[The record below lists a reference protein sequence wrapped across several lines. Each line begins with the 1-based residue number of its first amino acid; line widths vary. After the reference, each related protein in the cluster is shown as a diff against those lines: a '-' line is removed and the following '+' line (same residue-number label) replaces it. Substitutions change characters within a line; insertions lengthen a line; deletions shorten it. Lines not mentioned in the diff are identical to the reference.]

1 METNKNAKK
10 KRVLKA
16 LAIFML
22 IVIAMN
28 FIMAYMV
35 ARHSSVKE
43 LDRLREEVE
52 ALRYELKLAKEEND
66 SLSERITSVEVV
78 SSTNKKMIVGTS
90 DDIKKTWGSVVKP
103 TVPVKTEKKP
113 VPAKKEVKPAVL
125 PAKKEVKAV
134 PVLQDKKDMDIKKYE
149 SEKFNVPSMNKEKS
163 KHIEFAPKGYK
174 DVELDIIRGTL
185 KIPDTPPLALGKKK
199 LVEKKIVDK
208 IDTPDE
214 EEITVVIEDEEEKVA
229 PKPKSN
235 KIAKYDIIIAKAKS
249 YGTNVSYLD
258 YEFLDYVFEE
268 ADKYNVNPYVILGI
282 ISGESNFYAG
292 AKNKKSSATGLAQM
306 VEGTGRYI
314 HTSVLGYKTPYNHE
328 SQKDPRVSI
337 KYMLGYFKYLKK
349 YNSYD
354 SALGEYCGSKSY
366 YSKTYRNKL
375 VNNMVALGLSK
386 AEADAILRGQI
397 V

>member
-10 KRVLKA
+10 ARVLKA
-16 LAIFML
+16 LSIFML
-22 IVIAMN
+22 IIMAMN

-35 ARHSSVKE
+35 ARHSSGKE

-78 SSTNKKMIVGTS
+78 SNTNKKMIVGTS

-103 TVPVKTEKKP
+103 TVPVKTEDKPVPPKKDTKP
-113 VPAKKEVKPAVL
+113 AVVPAKKEVKP
-125 PAKKEVKAV
+125 V

-149 SEKFNVPSMNKEKS
+149 AEKFSVPSNNTKS

-174 DVELDIIRGTL
+174 DVETDIIRGTL
-185 KIPDTPPLALGKKK
+185 KIPDSPPLALGKKK
-199 LVEKKIVDK
+199 LIEKKIVDK
-208 IDTPDE
+208 IDTPKDE
-214 EEITVVIEDEEEKVA
+214 EEEAIVVIEEEETPA
-229 PKPKSN
+229 QKPKSN
-235 KIAKYDIIIAKAKS
+235 KIVKYDIIIAKAKS
-249 YGTNVSYLD
+249 YGTDVSYLD

-282 ISGESNFYAG
+282 ISGESNFYAR

-306 VEGTGRYI
+306 VEGTGKYI
-314 HTSVLGYKTPYNHE
+314 HTTVLGYKTPYNHE

>member
-10 KRVLKA
+10 ARVLKA
-16 LAIFML
+16 LSIFML
-22 IVIAMN
+22 IIMAMN

-35 ARHSSVKE
+35 ARHSSGKE

-78 SSTNKKMIVGTS
+78 SNTNKKMIVGTS

-103 TVPVKTEKKP
+103 TVPVKTEDKPVPPKKDTKP
-113 VPAKKEVKPAVL
+113 AVVPAKKEVKP
-125 PAKKEVKAV
+125 V
-134 PVLQDKKDMDIKKYE
+134 PVLQDKKDIDIKKYE
-149 SEKFNVPSMNKEKS
+149 AEKFSVPSNNNTKS

-174 DVELDIIRGTL
+174 DVETDIIRGTL
-185 KIPDTPPLALGKKK
+185 KIPDSPPLALGKKK
-199 LVEKKIVDK
+199 LIEKKIVDK
-208 IDTPDE
+208 IDTPKE
-214 EEITVVIEDEEEKVA
+214 EEEVAIVVEEEETPA
-229 PKPKSN
+229 QKPKSN
-235 KIAKYDIIIAKAKS
+235 KIVKYDIIIAKAKS
-249 YGTNVSYLD
+249 YGTDVSYLD

-282 ISGESNFYAG
+282 ISGESNFYAR

-306 VEGTGRYI
+306 VEGTGKYI
-314 HTSVLGYKTPYNHE
+314 HTTVLGYKTPYNHE

>member
-10 KRVLKA
+10 ARVLKA
-16 LAIFML
+16 LSIFML
-22 IVIAMN
+22 IIMAMN

-35 ARHSSVKE
+35 ARHSSGKE

-78 SSTNKKMIVGTS
+78 SNTNKKMIVGTS

-103 TVPVKTEKKP
+103 TVPVKTEDKPVPPKKDTKP
-113 VPAKKEVKPAVL
+113 AVVPAKKEVKP
-125 PAKKEVKAV
+125 V
-134 PVLQDKKDMDIKKYE
+134 PVLQDKKDIDIKKYE
-149 SEKFNVPSMNKEKS
+149 AEKFSVPSNNTKS

-174 DVELDIIRGTL
+174 DVETDIIRGTL
-185 KIPDTPPLALGKKK
+185 RIPDSPPLALGKKK
-199 LVEKKIVDK
+199 LIEKKIVDK
-208 IDTPDE
+208 IDTPKE
-214 EEITVVIEDEEEKVA
+214 EEEAIVVIEEEETPA
-229 PKPKSN
+229 QKPKSN
-235 KIAKYDIIIAKAKS
+235 KIVKYDIIIAKAKS
-249 YGTNVSYLD
+249 YGTDVSYLD

-282 ISGESNFYAG
+282 ISGESNFYAR

-306 VEGTGRYI
+306 VEGTGKYI
-314 HTSVLGYKTPYNHE
+314 HTTVLGYKTPYNHE

>member
-10 KRVLKA
+10 ARVLKA
-16 LAIFML
+16 LSIFML
-22 IVIAMN
+22 IIMAMN

-35 ARHSSVKE
+35 ARHSSGKE

-78 SSTNKKMIVGTS
+78 SNTNKKMIVGTS

-103 TVPVKTEKKP
+103 TVPVKTEDKP
-113 VPAKKEVKPAVL
+113 VPPKKDTKPAVVPAKKKEVKP
-125 PAKKEVKAV
+125 V
-134 PVLQDKKDMDIKKYE
+134 PVLQDKKDIDIKKYE
-149 SEKFNVPSMNKEKS
+149 AEKFSVPSNNTKS

-174 DVELDIIRGTL
+174 DVETDIIRGTL
-185 KIPDTPPLALGKKK
+185 KIPDSPPLALGKKK
-199 LVEKKIVDK
+199 LIEKKIVDK
-208 IDTPDE
+208 IDTPKDE
-214 EEITVVIEDEEEKVA
+214 EEAIVVIEEEETPA
-229 PKPKSN
+229 QKPKSN
-235 KIAKYDIIIAKAKS
+235 KIVKYDIIIAKAKS
-249 YGTNVSYLD
+249 YGTDVSYLD

-282 ISGESNFYAG
+282 ISGESNFYAR

-306 VEGTGRYI
+306 VEGTGKYI
-314 HTSVLGYKTPYNHE
+314 HTTVLGYKTPYNHE

>member
-10 KRVLKA
+10 ARVLKA
-16 LAIFML
+16 LSIFML
-22 IVIAMN
+22 IIMAMN

-35 ARHSSVKE
+35 ARHSSGKE

-78 SSTNKKMIVGTS
+78 SNTNKKMIVGTS

-103 TVPVKTEKKP
+103 TVPVKTEDKPVPPKKDTKP
-113 VPAKKEVKPAVL
+113 AVVPAKKEVKP
-125 PAKKEVKAV
+125 V
-134 PVLQDKKDMDIKKYE
+134 PVLQDKKDIDIKKYE
-149 SEKFNVPSMNKEKS
+149 AEKFSVPSNNTKS

-174 DVELDIIRGTL
+174 DVETDIIRGTL
-185 KIPDTPPLALGKKK
+185 KIPDSPPLALGKKK
-199 LVEKKIVDK
+199 LIEKKIVDK
-208 IDTPDE
+208 IDTPKE
-214 EEITVVIEDEEEKVA
+214 EEEAIVVIEEETPA
-229 PKPKSN
+229 QKPKSN
-235 KIAKYDIIIAKAKS
+235 KIVKYDIIIAKAKS
-249 YGTNVSYLD
+249 YGTDVSYLD

-282 ISGESNFYAG
+282 ISGESNFYAR

-314 HTSVLGYKTPYNHE
+314 HTTVLGYKTPYNHE

>member
-10 KRVLKA
+10 ARVLKA
-16 LAIFML
+16 LSIFML
-22 IVIAMN
+22 IIMAMN

-35 ARHSSVKE
+35 ARHSSGKE

-78 SSTNKKMIVGTS
+78 SNTNKKMIVGTS

-103 TVPVKTEKKP
+103 TVPVKTEDKPVPPKKDTKP
-113 VPAKKEVKPAVL
+113 AVVPAKKEVKP
-125 PAKKEVKAV
+125 V
-134 PVLQDKKDMDIKKYE
+134 PVLQDKKDIDIKKYE
-149 SEKFNVPSMNKEKS
+149 AEKFSVPSNTKS
-163 KHIEFAPKGYK
+163 KHIEFAPKVYK
-174 DVELDIIRGTL
+174 DVETDIIRGTL
-185 KIPDTPPLALGKKK
+185 KIPDSPPLALGKKK
-199 LVEKKIVDK
+199 LIEKKIVDK
-208 IDTPDE
+208 IDTPKE
-214 EEITVVIEDEEEKVA
+214 EEEVAIVIEEEETPA
-229 PKPKSN
+229 QKPKSN
-235 KIAKYDIIIAKAKS
+235 KIVKYDIIIAKAKS
-249 YGTNVSYLD
+249 YGTDVSYLD

-282 ISGESNFYAG
+282 ISGESNFYAR

>member
-10 KRVLKA
+10 ARVLKA
-16 LAIFML
+16 LSIFML
-22 IVIAMN
+22 IIMAMN

-35 ARHSSVKE
+35 ARHSSGKE

-78 SSTNKKMIVGTS
+78 SNTNKKMIVGTS

-103 TVPVKTEKKP
+103 TVPVKTEDKPVPPKKDTKP
-113 VPAKKEVKPAVL
+113 AVVPAKKEVKP
-125 PAKKEVKAV
+125 V
-134 PVLQDKKDMDIKKYE
+134 PVLQDKKDIDIKKYE
-149 SEKFNVPSMNKEKS
+149 AEKFSVPSNNTKS

-174 DVELDIIRGTL
+174 DVETDIIRGTL
-185 KIPDTPPLALGKKK
+185 KIPDSPPLALGKKK
-199 LVEKKIVDK
+199 LIEKKIVDK
-208 IDTPDE
+208 IDTPKEDE
-214 EEITVVIEDEEEKVA
+214 EAVVVIEEEETPA
-229 PKPKSN
+229 QKPKSN
-235 KIAKYDIIIAKAKS
+235 KIVKYDIIIAKAKS
-249 YGTNVSYLD
+249 YGTDVSYLD

-282 ISGESNFYAG
+282 ISGESNFYAR

-306 VEGTGRYI
+306 VEGTGKYI
-314 HTSVLGYKTPYNHE
+314 HTTVLGYKTPYNHE

>member
-10 KRVLKA
+10 ARVLKA
-16 LAIFML
+16 LSIFML
-22 IVIAMN
+22 IIMAMN

-35 ARHSSVKE
+35 ARHSSGKE

-78 SSTNKKMIVGTS
+78 SNTNKKMIVGTS

-103 TVPVKTEKKP
+103 TVPVKTEDKPVPPKKDTKP
-113 VPAKKEVKPAVL
+113 AVVPAKKEVKP
-125 PAKKEVKAV
+125 V
-134 PVLQDKKDMDIKKYE
+134 PVLQDKKDIDIKKYE
-149 SEKFNVPSMNKEKS
+149 AEKFSVPSNTKS

-174 DVELDIIRGTL
+174 DVETDIIRGTL
-185 KIPDTPPLALGKKK
+185 KIPDSPPLALGKKK
-199 LVEKKIVDK
+199 LIEKKIVDK
-208 IDTPDE
+208 IDTPR
-214 EEITVVIEDEEEKVA
+214 EDEEVA
-229 PKPKSN
+229 IVIEEEETPAQKPKSN
-235 KIAKYDIIIAKAKS
+235 KIVKYDIIIAKAKS
-249 YGTNVSYLD
+249 YGTDVSYLD

-282 ISGESNFYAG
+282 ISGESNFYAR

-306 VEGTGRYI
+306 VEGTGKYI
-314 HTSVLGYKTPYNHE
+314 HTTVLGYKTPYNHE

>member
-10 KRVLKA
+10 ARVLKA
-16 LAIFML
+16 LSIFML
-22 IVIAMN
+22 IIMAMN

-35 ARHSSVKE
+35 ARHSSGKE

-78 SSTNKKMIVGTS
+78 SNTNKKMIVGTS

-103 TVPVKTEKKP
+103 TVPVKTEDKPVPPKKDTKP
-113 VPAKKEVKPAVL
+113 AVVPAKKEVKP
-125 PAKKEVKAV
+125 V
-134 PVLQDKKDMDIKKYE
+134 PVLQDKKDIDIKKYE
-149 SEKFNVPSMNKEKS
+149 AEKFSVPSNNTKS

-174 DVELDIIRGTL
+174 DVETDIIRGTL
-185 KIPDTPPLALGKKK
+185 KIPDSPPLALGKKK
-199 LVEKKIVDK
+199 LIEKKIVDK
-208 IDTPDE
+208 IDTPKDE
-214 EEITVVIEDEEEKVA
+214 EEAIVVIEEEETPA
-229 PKPKSN
+229 QKPKSN
-235 KIAKYDIIIAKAKS
+235 KIVKYDIIIAKAKS
-249 YGTNVSYLD
+249 YGTDVSYLD

-282 ISGESNFYAG
+282 ISGESNFYAR

-306 VEGTGRYI
+306 VEGTGKYI
-314 HTSVLGYKTPYNHE
+314 HTTVLGYKTPYNHE

-349 YNSYD
+349 HNSYD

>member
-10 KRVLKA
+10 ARVLKA
-16 LAIFML
+16 LSIFML
-22 IVIAMN
+22 IIMAMN

-35 ARHSSVKE
+35 ARHSSGKE

-78 SSTNKKMIVGTS
+78 SNTNKKMIVGTS

-103 TVPVKTEKKP
+103 TVPVKTEDKPVPPKKDTKP
-113 VPAKKEVKPAVL
+113 AVVPAKKEVKP
-125 PAKKEVKAV
+125 V
-134 PVLQDKKDMDIKKYE
+134 PVLQDKKDIDIKKYE
-149 SEKFNVPSMNKEKS
+149 AEKFSVPSNNTKS

-174 DVELDIIRGTL
+174 DVETDIIRGTL
-185 KIPDTPPLALGKKK
+185 KIPDSPPLALGKKK
-199 LVEKKIVDK
+199 LIEKKIVDK
-208 IDTPDE
+208 IDTPKE
-214 EEITVVIEDEEEKVA
+214 EEEVAIVIEEEETPA
-229 PKPKSN
+229 QKPKSN
-235 KIAKYDIIIAKAKS
+235 KIVKYDIIIAKAKS
-249 YGTNVSYLD
+249 YGTDVSYLD

-282 ISGESNFYAG
+282 ISGESNFYAR

-328 SQKDPRVSI
+328 SQKDPKVSI

>member
-10 KRVLKA
+10 ARVLKA
-16 LAIFML
+16 LSIFML
-22 IVIAMN
+22 IIMAMN

-35 ARHSSVKE
+35 ARHSSGKE

-52 ALRYELKLAKEEND
+52 ALRYELKLAKEENN

-78 SSTNKKMIVGTS
+78 SNTNKKMIVGTS

-103 TVPVKTEKKP
+103 TVPVKTEDKPVPPKKDTKP
-113 VPAKKEVKPAVL
+113 AVVPAKKEVKP
-125 PAKKEVKAV
+125 V
-134 PVLQDKKDMDIKKYE
+134 PVLQDKKDIDIKKYE
-149 SEKFNVPSMNKEKS
+149 AEKFSVPSNNTKS

-174 DVELDIIRGTL
+174 DVETDIIRGTL
-185 KIPDTPPLALGKKK
+185 KIPDSPPLALGKKK
-199 LVEKKIVDK
+199 LIEKKIVDK
-208 IDTPDE
+208 IDTPKDE
-214 EEITVVIEDEEEKVA
+214 EEAIVVIEEEETPA
-229 PKPKSN
+229 QKPKSN
-235 KIAKYDIIIAKAKS
+235 KIVKYDIIIAKAKS
-249 YGTNVSYLD
+249 YGTDVSYLD

-282 ISGESNFYAG
+282 ISGESNFYAR

-306 VEGTGRYI
+306 VEGTGKYI
-314 HTSVLGYKTPYNHE
+314 HTTVLGYKTPYNHE

>member
-10 KRVLKA
+10 ARVLKA
-16 LAIFML
+16 LSIFML
-22 IVIAMN
+22 IIMAMN

-35 ARHSSVKE
+35 ARHSSGKE

-78 SSTNKKMIVGTS
+78 SNTNKKMIVGTS

-103 TVPVKTEKKP
+103 TVPVKTEDKPVPPKKDTKP
-113 VPAKKEVKPAVL
+113 AVVPAKKEVKP
-125 PAKKEVKAV
+125 V
-134 PVLQDKKDMDIKKYE
+134 PVLQDKKDIDIKKYE
-149 SEKFNVPSMNKEKS
+149 AEKFSVPSNNTKS

-174 DVELDIIRGTL
+174 DVETDIIRGTL
-185 KIPDTPPLALGKKK
+185 KIPDSPPLALGKKK
-199 LVEKKIVDK
+199 LIEKKIVDK
-208 IDTPDE
+208 IDTPKE
-214 EEITVVIEDEEEKVA
+214 EEDVAIVIEEEETPAQK
-229 PKPKSN
+229 PKPN
-235 KIAKYDIIIAKAKS
+235 KIVKYDIIIAKAKS
-249 YGTNVSYLD
+249 YGTDVSYLD

-282 ISGESNFYAG
+282 ISGESNFYAR

-306 VEGTGRYI
+306 VEGTGKYI
-314 HTSVLGYKTPYNHE
+314 HTTVLGYKTPYNHE

>member
-10 KRVLKA
+10 ARVLKA
-16 LAIFML
+16 LSIFML
-22 IVIAMN
+22 IIMAMN

-35 ARHSSVKE
+35 ARHSSGKE

-78 SSTNKKMIVGTS
+78 SNTNKKMIVGTS

-103 TVPVKTEKKP
+103 TVPVKTEDKPVPPKKDTKP
-113 VPAKKEVKPAVL
+113 AVVPAKKEVKP
-125 PAKKEVKAV
+125 V
-134 PVLQDKKDMDIKKYE
+134 PVLQDKKDIDIKKYE
-149 SEKFNVPSMNKEKS
+149 AEKFSVPSGNTKS

-174 DVELDIIRGTL
+174 DVETDIIRGTL
-185 KIPDTPPLALGKKK
+185 KIPDSPPLALGKKK
-199 LVEKKIVDK
+199 LIEKKIVDK
-208 IDTPDE
+208 IDTPKDE
-214 EEITVVIEDEEEKVA
+214 EEAIVVIEEEETPA
-229 PKPKSN
+229 QKPKSN
-235 KIAKYDIIIAKAKS
+235 KIVKYDIIIAKAKS
-249 YGTNVSYLD
+249 YGTDVSYLD

-282 ISGESNFYAG
+282 ISGESNFYAR

-306 VEGTGRYI
+306 VEGTGKYI
-314 HTSVLGYKTPYNHE
+314 HTTVLGYKTPYNHE

>member
-10 KRVLKA
+10 ARVLKA
-16 LAIFML
+16 LSIFML
-22 IVIAMN
+22 IIMAMN

-35 ARHSSVKE
+35 ARHSSGKE

-78 SSTNKKMIVGTS
+78 SNTNKKMIVGTS

-103 TVPVKTEKKP
+103 TVPVKTEDKPVPPKKDTKP
-113 VPAKKEVKPAVL
+113 AVVPAKKEVKP
-125 PAKKEVKAV
+125 V
-134 PVLQDKKDMDIKKYE
+134 PVLQDKKDIDIKKYE
-149 SEKFNVPSMNKEKS
+149 AEKFSVPSGNTKS

-174 DVELDIIRGTL
+174 DVETDIIRGTL
-185 KIPDTPPLALGKKK
+185 KIPDSPPLALGKKK
-199 LVEKKIVDK
+199 LIEKKIVDK
-208 IDTPDE
+208 IDTPKDE
-214 EEITVVIEDEEEKVA
+214 EEEAIVVIEEEETPVQ
-229 PKPKSN
+229 KPKSN
-235 KIAKYDIIIAKAKS
+235 KIVKYDIIIAKAKS
-249 YGTNVSYLD
+249 YGTDVSYLD

-282 ISGESNFYAG
+282 ISGESNFYAR

-306 VEGTGRYI
+306 VEGTGKYI
-314 HTSVLGYKTPYNHE
+314 HTTVLGYKTPYNHE

>member
-10 KRVLKA
+10 ARVLKA
-16 LAIFML
+16 LSIFML
-22 IVIAMN
+22 IIMAMN

-35 ARHSSVKE
+35 ARHSSGKE

-78 SSTNKKMIVGTS
+78 SNTNKKMIVGTS

-103 TVPVKTEKKP
+103 TVPVKTEDKPVPPKKDTKP
-113 VPAKKEVKPAVL
+113 AVVPAKKEVKP
-125 PAKKEVKAV
+125 V
-134 PVLQDKKDMDIKKYE
+134 PVLQDKKDIDIKKYE
-149 SEKFNVPSMNKEKS
+149 AEKFSVPSNTKS

-174 DVELDIIRGTL
+174 DVETDIIRGTL
-185 KIPDTPPLALGKKK
+185 KIPDSPPLALGKKK
-199 LVEKKIVDK
+199 LIEKKIVDK
-208 IDTPDE
+208 IDTPKDE
-214 EEITVVIEDEEEKVA
+214 EEAIVVIEEEETPA
-229 PKPKSN
+229 QKPKLN
-235 KIAKYDIIIAKAKS
+235 KIVKYDIIIAKAKS
-249 YGTNVSYLD
+249 YGTDVSYLD

-282 ISGESNFYAG
+282 ISGESNFYAR

-306 VEGTGRYI
+306 VEGTGKYI
-314 HTSVLGYKTPYNHE
+314 HTTVLGYKTPYNHE

>member
-10 KRVLKA
+10 ARVLKA
-16 LAIFML
+16 LSIFML
-22 IVIAMN
+22 IIMAMN

-35 ARHSSVKE
+35 ARHSSGKE

-78 SSTNKKMIVGTS
+78 SNTNKKMIVGTS

-103 TVPVKTEKKP
+103 TVPVKTEDKPAPPKKDAKP
-113 VPAKKEVKPAVL
+113 AVVPAKKEVKP
-125 PAKKEVKAV
+125 V
-134 PVLQDKKDMDIKKYE
+134 PVLQDKKDIDIKKYE
-149 SEKFNVPSMNKEKS
+149 AEKFSVPSNNTKS

-174 DVELDIIRGTL
+174 DVETDIIRGTL
-185 KIPDTPPLALGKKK
+185 KIPDSPPLALGKKK
-199 LVEKKIVDK
+199 LIEKKIVDK
-208 IDTPDE
+208 IDTPKEEEDVAIVIEE
-214 EEITVVIEDEEEKVA
+214 EEIPA
-229 PKPKSN
+229 QKPKSN
-235 KIAKYDIIIAKAKS
+235 KIVKYDIIIAKAKS
-249 YGTNVSYLD
+249 YGTDVSYLD

-282 ISGESNFYAG
+282 ISGESNFYAR

>member
-10 KRVLKA
+10 ARVLKA
-16 LAIFML
+16 LSIFML
-22 IVIAMN
+22 IIMAMN

-35 ARHSSVKE
+35 ARHSSGKE

-78 SSTNKKMIVGTS
+78 SNTNKKMIVGTS

-103 TVPVKTEKKP
+103 TVPVKTEDKPVPPKKDTKP
-113 VPAKKEVKPAVL
+113 AVVPAKKEVKP
-125 PAKKEVKAV
+125 V
-134 PVLQDKKDMDIKKYE
+134 PVLQDKKDIDIKKYE
-149 SEKFNVPSMNKEKS
+149 AEKFSVPSNNTKS

-174 DVELDIIRGTL
+174 DVETDIIRGTL
-185 KIPDTPPLALGKKK
+185 KIPDSPPLALGKKK
-199 LVEKKIVDK
+199 LIEKKIVDK
-208 IDTPDE
+208 IDTPKE
-214 EEITVVIEDEEEKVA
+214 EEDVAIVIEEEETPVQ
-229 PKPKSN
+229 KPKSN
-235 KIAKYDIIIAKAKS
+235 KIVKYDIIIAKAKS
-249 YGTNVSYLD
+249 YGTDVSYLD

-282 ISGESNFYAG
+282 ISGESNFYAR

-314 HTSVLGYKTPYNHE
+314 HTSILGYKTPYNHE

>member
-10 KRVLKA
+10 ARVLKA
-16 LAIFML
+16 LSIFML
-22 IVIAMN
+22 IIMAMN

-35 ARHSSVKE
+35 ARHSSGKE

-78 SSTNKKMIVGTS
+78 SNTNKKMIVGTS

-103 TVPVKTEKKP
+103 TVPVKTEDKPVPPKKDTKP
-113 VPAKKEVKPAVL
+113 AVVPAKKEVKP
-125 PAKKEVKAV
+125 V
-134 PVLQDKKDMDIKKYE
+134 PVLQDKKDIDIKKYE
-149 SEKFNVPSMNKEKS
+149 AEKFSVPSNNTKS

-174 DVELDIIRGTL
+174 DVETDIIRGTL
-185 KIPDTPPLALGKKK
+185 KIPDSPPLALGKKK
-199 LVEKKIVDK
+199 LIEKKIVDK
-208 IDTPDE
+208 IDTPKEDEEAIVVIDE
-214 EEITVVIEDEEEKVA
+214 EETPA
-229 PKPKSN
+229 QKPKSN
-235 KIAKYDIIIAKAKS
+235 KIVKYDIIIAKAKS
-249 YGTNVSYLD
+249 YGTDVSYLD

-282 ISGESNFYAG
+282 ISGESNFYAR

-306 VEGTGRYI
+306 VEGTGKYI
-314 HTSVLGYKTPYNHE
+314 HTTVLGYKTPYNHE

>member
-10 KRVLKA
+10 ARVLKA
-16 LAIFML
+16 LSIFML
-22 IVIAMN
+22 IIMAMN

-35 ARHSSVKE
+35 ARHSSGKE

-78 SSTNKKMIVGTS
+78 SNTNKKMIVRTS

-103 TVPVKTEKKP
+103 TVPVKTEDKPVPPKKDTKP
-113 VPAKKEVKPAVL
+113 AVVPAKKEVKP
-125 PAKKEVKAV
+125 V
-134 PVLQDKKDMDIKKYE
+134 PVLQDKKDIDIKKYE
-149 SEKFNVPSMNKEKS
+149 AEKFSVPSNNTKS

-174 DVELDIIRGTL
+174 DVETDIIRGTL
-185 KIPDTPPLALGKKK
+185 KIPDSPPLALGKKK
-199 LVEKKIVDK
+199 LIEKKIVDK
-208 IDTPDE
+208 IDTPKE
-214 EEITVVIEDEEEKVA
+214 EEEVAIVIEEEETPA
-229 PKPKSN
+229 QKPKSN
-235 KIAKYDIIIAKAKS
+235 KIVKYDIIIAKAKS
-249 YGTNVSYLD
+249 YGTDVSYLD

-282 ISGESNFYAG
+282 ISGESNFYAR

-306 VEGTGRYI
+306 VEGTGKYI
-314 HTSVLGYKTPYNHE
+314 HTTVLGYKTPYNHE

-375 VNNMVALGLSK
+375 VNNMVSLGLSK

>member
-10 KRVLKA
+10 ARVLKA
-16 LAIFML
+16 LSIFML
-22 IVIAMN
+22 IIMAMN

-35 ARHSSVKE
+35 ARHSSGKE

-78 SSTNKKMIVGTS
+78 SNTNKKMIVGTS

-103 TVPVKTEKKP
+103 TVPCKTEDKPVPPKKDTKP
-113 VPAKKEVKPAVL
+113 AVVPAKKEVKP
-125 PAKKEVKAV
+125 V
-134 PVLQDKKDMDIKKYE
+134 PVLQDKKDIDIKKYE
-149 SEKFNVPSMNKEKS
+149 AEKFSVPSNNTKS

-174 DVELDIIRGTL
+174 DVETDIIRGTL
-185 KIPDTPPLALGKKK
+185 KIPDSPPLALGKKK
-199 LVEKKIVDK
+199 LIEKKIVDK
-208 IDTPDE
+208 IDTPKDE
-214 EEITVVIEDEEEKVA
+214 EEAIVVIEEEETPA
-229 PKPKSN
+229 QKPKSN
-235 KIAKYDIIIAKAKS
+235 KIVKYDIIIAKAKS
-249 YGTNVSYLD
+249 YGTDVSYLD

-282 ISGESNFYAG
+282 ISGESNFYAR

-306 VEGTGRYI
+306 VEGTGKYI
-314 HTSVLGYKTPYNHE
+314 HTTVLGYKTPYNHE

>member
-10 KRVLKA
+10 ARVLKA
-16 LAIFML
+16 LSIFML
-22 IVIAMN
+22 IIMAMN

-35 ARHSSVKE
+35 ARHSSGKE

-78 SSTNKKMIVGTS
+78 SNTNKKMIVGTS

-103 TVPVKTEKKP
+103 TVPVKTEDKPVPPKKDTKP
-113 VPAKKEVKPAVL
+113 AVVPAKKEVKP
-125 PAKKEVKAV
+125 V
-134 PVLQDKKDMDIKKYE
+134 PVLQDKKDIDIKKYE
-149 SEKFNVPSMNKEKS
+149 AEKFSVPSNNTKS

-174 DVELDIIRGTL
+174 DVETDIIRGTL
-185 KIPDTPPLALGKKK
+185 KIPDSPPLALGKKK
-199 LVEKKIVDK
+199 LIEKKIVDK
-208 IDTPDE
+208 IDTPKDE
-214 EEITVVIEDEEEKVA
+214 EETIVVIEEEETPA
-229 PKPKSN
+229 QKPKSN
-235 KIAKYDIIIAKAKS
+235 KIVKYDIIIAKAKS
-249 YGTNVSYLD
+249 YGTDVSYLD

-282 ISGESNFYAG
+282 ISGESNFYAR

-306 VEGTGRYI
+306 VEGTGKYI
-314 HTSVLGYKTPYNHE
+314 HTTVLGYKTPYNHE

>member
-10 KRVLKA
+10 ARVLKA
-16 LAIFML
+16 LSIFML
-22 IVIAMN
+22 IIMAMN

-35 ARHSSVKE
+35 ARHSSGKE

-78 SSTNKKMIVGTS
+78 SNTNKKMIVGTS

-103 TVPVKTEKKP
+103 TVPVKTEDKPVPPKKDTKP
-113 VPAKKEVKPAVL
+113 AVVPAKKEVKP
-125 PAKKEVKAV
+125 V
-134 PVLQDKKDMDIKKYE
+134 PVLQDKKDIDIKKYE
-149 SEKFNVPSMNKEKS
+149 AEKFSVPSNNTKS

-174 DVELDIIRGTL
+174 DVETDIIRGTL
-185 KIPDTPPLALGKKK
+185 KIPDSPPLALGKKK
-199 LVEKKIVDK
+199 LIEKKIVDK
-208 IDTPDE
+208 IDTPKE
-214 EEITVVIEDEEEKVA
+214 EEEVAIVIEEETPA
-229 PKPKSN
+229 QKPKSN
-235 KIAKYDIIIAKAKS
+235 KIVKYDIIIAKAKS
-249 YGTNVSYLD
+249 YGTDVSYLD

-282 ISGESNFYAG
+282 ISGESNFYAR

-306 VEGTGRYI
+306 VEGTGKYI
-314 HTSVLGYKTPYNHE
+314 HTTVLGYKTPYNHE

>member
-10 KRVLKA
+10 ARVLKA
-16 LAIFML
+16 LSIFML
-22 IVIAMN
+22 IIMAMN

-35 ARHSSVKE
+35 ARHSSGKE

-78 SSTNKKMIVGTS
+78 SNTNKKMIVGTS

-103 TVPVKTEKKP
+103 TVPVKTEDKPVPPKKDTKP
-113 VPAKKEVKPAVL
+113 AVVPAKKAVKP
-125 PAKKEVKAV
+125 V
-134 PVLQDKKDMDIKKYE
+134 PVLQDKKDIDIKKYE
-149 SEKFNVPSMNKEKS
+149 ADKFSVPSGNTKS

-174 DVELDIIRGTL
+174 DVETDIIRGTL
-185 KIPDTPPLALGKKK
+185 KIPDSPPLALGKKK
-199 LVEKKIVDK
+199 LIEKKIVDK
-208 IDTPDE
+208 IDTPKE
-214 EEITVVIEDEEEKVA
+214 EEEVAIVVEEEETPA
-229 PKPKSN
+229 QKPKSN
-235 KIAKYDIIIAKAKS
+235 KIVKYDIIIAKAKS
-249 YGTNVSYLD
+249 YGTDVSYLD

-282 ISGESNFYAG
+282 ISGESNFYAR

-306 VEGTGRYI
+306 VEGTGKYI
-314 HTSVLGYKTPYNHE
+314 HTTVLGYKTPYNHE

>member
-10 KRVLKA
+10 ARVLKA
-16 LAIFML
+16 LSIFML
-22 IVIAMN
+22 IIMAMN

-35 ARHSSVKE
+35 ARHSSGKE

-78 SSTNKKMIVGTS
+78 SNTNKKMIVGTS

-103 TVPVKTEKKP
+103 TVPVKTEDKPVPPKKDTKP
-113 VPAKKEVKPAVL
+113 AVVPAKKEVKP
-125 PAKKEVKAV
+125 V
-134 PVLQDKKDMDIKKYE
+134 PVLQDKKDIDIKKYE
-149 SEKFNVPSMNKEKS
+149 AEKFSVPSNNTKS

-174 DVELDIIRGTL
+174 DVETDIIRGTL
-185 KIPDTPPLALGKKK
+185 KIPDSPPLALGKKK
-199 LVEKKIVDK
+199 LIEKKIVDK
-208 IDTPDE
+208 IDTPKDE
-214 EEITVVIEDEEEKVA
+214 EEAIVVIEEEETSA
-229 PKPKSN
+229 TKPKSD
-235 KIAKYDIIIAKAKS
+235 KIVKYDIIIAKAKS
-249 YGTNVSYLD
+249 YGTDVSYLD

-282 ISGESNFYAG
+282 ISGESNFYAR

-306 VEGTGRYI
+306 VEGTGKYI
-314 HTSVLGYKTPYNHE
+314 HTTVLGYKTPYNHE

>member
-10 KRVLKA
+10 ARVLKA
-16 LAIFML
+16 LSIFML
-22 IVIAMN
+22 IIMAMN

-35 ARHSSVKE
+35 ARHSSGKE

-78 SSTNKKMIVGTS
+78 SNTNKKMIVGTS

-103 TVPVKTEKKP
+103 TVPVKTEDKPVPPKKDTKP
-113 VPAKKEVKPAVL
+113 AVVPAKKEVKP
-125 PAKKEVKAV
+125 V
-134 PVLQDKKDMDIKKYE
+134 PVLQDKKDIDIKKYE
-149 SEKFNVPSMNKEKS
+149 AEKFSVPSNNTKS

-174 DVELDIIRGTL
+174 DVETDIIRGTL
-185 KIPDTPPLALGKKK
+185 KIPDSPPLALGKKK
-199 LVEKKIVDK
+199 LIEKKIVDK
-208 IDTPDE
+208 IDIPK
-214 EEITVVIEDEEEKVA
+214 EDEEVA
-229 PKPKSN
+229 IVIEEEETPAQKPKSN
-235 KIAKYDIIIAKAKS
+235 KIVKYDIIIAKAKS
-249 YGTNVSYLD
+249 YGTDVSYLD

-282 ISGESNFYAG
+282 ISGESNFYAR

-306 VEGTGRYI
+306 VEGTGKYI
-314 HTSVLGYKTPYNHE
+314 HTTVLGYKTPYNHE

>member
-10 KRVLKA
+10 ARVLKA
-16 LAIFML
+16 LSIFML
-22 IVIAMN
+22 IIMAMN

-35 ARHSSVKE
+35 ARHSSGKE

-78 SSTNKKMIVGTS
+78 SNTNKKMIVGTS

-103 TVPVKTEKKP
+103 TVPVKTEDKPVPPKKDTKP
-113 VPAKKEVKPAVL
+113 AVVPAKKEVKP
-125 PAKKEVKAV
+125 V
-134 PVLQDKKDMDIKKYE
+134 PVLQDKKDIDIKKYE
-149 SEKFNVPSMNKEKS
+149 AEKFSVPSNNTKS

-174 DVELDIIRGTL
+174 DVETDIIRGTL
-185 KIPDTPPLALGKKK
+185 KIPDSPPLALGKKK
-199 LVEKKIVDK
+199 LIEKKIVDK
-208 IDTPDE
+208 IDTPKE
-214 EEITVVIEDEEEKVA
+214 EEEAIVVIEEEETPA
-229 PKPKSN
+229 QKPKSN
-235 KIAKYDIIIAKAKS
+235 KIVKYDIIIAKAKS
-249 YGTNVSYLD
+249 YGNDVSYLD

-282 ISGESNFYAG
+282 ISGESNFYAR

-306 VEGTGRYI
+306 VEGTGKYI
-314 HTSVLGYKTPYNHE
+314 HTTVLGYKTPYNHE

>member
-10 KRVLKA
+10 ARVLKA
-16 LAIFML
+16 LSIFML
-22 IVIAMN
+22 IIMAMN

-35 ARHSSVKE
+35 ARHSSGKE

-78 SSTNKKMIVGTS
+78 SNTNKKMIVGTS

-103 TVPVKTEKKP
+103 TLPVKTEDKPVPPKKDTKP
-113 VPAKKEVKPAVL
+113 AVVPAKKEVKP
-125 PAKKEVKAV
+125 V
-134 PVLQDKKDMDIKKYE
+134 PVLQDKKDIDIKKYE
-149 SEKFNVPSMNKEKS
+149 AEKFSVPSNNTKS

-174 DVELDIIRGTL
+174 DVETDIIRGTL
-185 KIPDTPPLALGKKK
+185 KIPDSPPLALGKKK
-199 LVEKKIVDK
+199 LIEKKIVDK
-208 IDTPDE
+208 IDTPKE
-214 EEITVVIEDEEEKVA
+214 EEEAVVVIEEEETPA
-229 PKPKSN
+229 QKPKSN
-235 KIAKYDIIIAKAKS
+235 KIVKYDIIIAKAKS
-249 YGTNVSYLD
+249 YGTDVSYLD

-282 ISGESNFYAG
+282 ISGESNFYAR

-306 VEGTGRYI
+306 VEGTGKYI
-314 HTSVLGYKTPYNHE
+314 HTTVLGYKTPYNHE

>member
-10 KRVLKA
+10 ARVLKA
-16 LAIFML
+16 LSIFML
-22 IVIAMN
+22 IIMAMN

-35 ARHSSVKE
+35 ARHSSGKE

-78 SSTNKKMIVGTS
+78 SNTNKKMIVGTS

-103 TVPVKTEKKP
+103 TVPVKTEDKPVPPKKDTKP
-113 VPAKKEVKPAVL
+113 AVVPAKKEVKP
-125 PAKKEVKAV
+125 V
-134 PVLQDKKDMDIKKYE
+134 PVLQDKKDIDIKKYE
-149 SEKFNVPSMNKEKS
+149 AEKFRVPSNNTKS

-174 DVELDIIRGTL
+174 DVETDIIRGTL
-185 KIPDTPPLALGKKK
+185 KIPDSPPLALGKKK
-199 LVEKKIVDK
+199 LIEKKIVDK
-208 IDTPDE
+208 IDTPKDE
-214 EEITVVIEDEEEKVA
+214 EEAIVVIEEEETPA
-229 PKPKSN
+229 QKPKSN
-235 KIAKYDIIIAKAKS
+235 KIVKYDIIIAKAKS
-249 YGTNVSYLD
+249 YGTDVSYLD

-282 ISGESNFYAG
+282 ISGESNFYAR

-306 VEGTGRYI
+306 VEGTGKYI
-314 HTSVLGYKTPYNHE
+314 HTTVLGYKTPYNHE

>member
-10 KRVLKA
+10 ARVLKA
-16 LAIFML
+16 LSIFML
-22 IVIAMN
+22 IIMAMN

-35 ARHSSVKE
+35 ARHSSGKE

-78 SSTNKKMIVGTS
+78 SNTNKKMIVGTG

-103 TVPVKTEKKP
+103 TVPVKTEDKPVPPKKDTKP
-113 VPAKKEVKPAVL
+113 AVVPAKKEVKP
-125 PAKKEVKAV
+125 V
-134 PVLQDKKDMDIKKYE
+134 PVLQDKKDIDIKKYE
-149 SEKFNVPSMNKEKS
+149 AEKFSVPSNNTKS

-174 DVELDIIRGTL
+174 DVETDIIRGTL
-185 KIPDTPPLALGKKK
+185 KIPDSPPLALGKKK
-199 LVEKKIVDK
+199 LIEKKIVDK
-208 IDTPDE
+208 IDTPK
-214 EEITVVIEDEEEKVA
+214 EDEEVA
-229 PKPKSN
+229 IVIEEEETPAQKPKSN
-235 KIAKYDIIIAKAKS
+235 KIVKYDIIIAKAKS
-249 YGTNVSYLD
+249 YGTDVSYLD

-282 ISGESNFYAG
+282 ISGESNFYAR

-306 VEGTGRYI
+306 VEGTGKYI
-314 HTSVLGYKTPYNHE
+314 HTTVLGYKTPYNHE

-366 YSKTYRNKL
+366 YSKTYRTKL

>member
-10 KRVLKA
+10 ARVLKA
-16 LAIFML
+16 LSIFML
-22 IVIAMN
+22 IIMAMN

-35 ARHSSVKE
+35 ARHSSGKE

-78 SSTNKKMIVGTS
+78 SNTNKKMIVGTS
-90 DDIKKTWGSVVKP
+90 DDIKKSWGSVVKP
-103 TVPVKTEKKP
+103 TVPVKTEDKPVPPKKDTKP
-113 VPAKKEVKPAVL
+113 AVVPAKKEVKP
-125 PAKKEVKAV
+125 V
-134 PVLQDKKDMDIKKYE
+134 PVLQDKKDIDIKKYE
-149 SEKFNVPSMNKEKS
+149 AEKFSVPSNNTKS

-174 DVELDIIRGTL
+174 DVETDIIRGTL
-185 KIPDTPPLALGKKK
+185 KIPDSPPLALGKKK
-199 LVEKKIVDK
+199 LIEKKIVDK
-208 IDTPDE
+208 IDTPKE
-214 EEITVVIEDEEEKVA
+214 EEDVAIVIEEEETPA
-229 PKPKSN
+229 QKPKSN
-235 KIAKYDIIIAKAKS
+235 KIVKYDIIIAKAKS
-249 YGTNVSYLD
+249 YGTDVSYLD

-282 ISGESNFYAG
+282 ISGESNFYAR

-306 VEGTGRYI
+306 VEGTGKYI
-314 HTSVLGYKTPYNHE
+314 HTTVLGYKTPYNHE

>member
-10 KRVLKA
+10 ARVLKA
-16 LAIFML
+16 LSIFML
-22 IVIAMN
+22 IIMAMN

-35 ARHSSVKE
+35 ARHSSGKE

-78 SSTNKKMIVGTS
+78 SNTNKKMIVGTS

-103 TVPVKTEKKP
+103 TVPVKTEDKPVPPKKDTKP
-113 VPAKKEVKPAVL
+113 AVVPAKKEVKP
-125 PAKKEVKAV
+125 V
-134 PVLQDKKDMDIKKYE
+134 PVLQDKKDIDIKKYE
-149 SEKFNVPSMNKEKS
+149 AEKFSVPSNNTKS

-174 DVELDIIRGTL
+174 DVETDIIRGTL
-185 KIPDTPPLALGKKK
+185 KIPDSPPLALGKKK
-199 LVEKKIVDK
+199 LIEKKIVDK
-208 IDTPDE
+208 IDTPKDE
-214 EEITVVIEDEEEKVA
+214 EEEAIVVIEEEETPA
-229 PKPKSN
+229 QKPKSN
-235 KIAKYDIIIAKAKS
+235 KIVKYDIIIAKAKS
-249 YGTNVSYLD
+249 YGTDVSYLD

-282 ISGESNFYAG
+282 ISGESNFYAR

-306 VEGTGRYI
+306 VEGTGKYI
-314 HTSVLGYKTPYNHE
+314 HTTVLGYKTPYNHE

>member
-10 KRVLKA
+10 ARVLKA
-16 LAIFML
+16 LSIFML
-22 IVIAMN
+22 IIMAMN

-35 ARHSSVKE
+35 ARHSSGKE

-78 SSTNKKMIVGTS
+78 SNTNKKMIVGTS

-103 TVPVKTEKKP
+103 TVPVKTEDKPVPPKKDTKP
-113 VPAKKEVKPAVL
+113 AVVPAKKEVKP
-125 PAKKEVKAV
+125 V
-134 PVLQDKKDMDIKKYE
+134 PILQDKKDIDIKKYE
-149 SEKFNVPSMNKEKS
+149 AEKFSVPSGNTKS

-174 DVELDIIRGTL
+174 DVETDIIRGTL
-185 KIPDTPPLALGKKK
+185 KIPDSPPLALGKKK
-199 LVEKKIVDK
+199 LIEKKIVDK
-208 IDTPDE
+208 IDTPKE
-214 EEITVVIEDEEEKVA
+214 EEEVAIVVEEEENPA
-229 PKPKSN
+229 QKPKSN
-235 KIAKYDIIIAKAKS
+235 KIVKYDIIIAKAKS
-249 YGTNVSYLD
+249 YGTDVSYLD

-282 ISGESNFYAG
+282 ISGESNFYAR

-306 VEGTGRYI
+306 VEGTGKYI
-314 HTSVLGYKTPYNHE
+314 HTTVLGYKTPYNHE

>member
-10 KRVLKA
+10 ARVLKA
-16 LAIFML
+16 LSIFML
-22 IVIAMN
+22 IIMAMN

-35 ARHSSVKE
+35 ARHSSGKE

-78 SSTNKKMIVGTS
+78 SNTNKKMIVGTS

-103 TVPVKTEKKP
+103 TVPVKTEDKPVPPKKDTKP
-113 VPAKKEVKPAVL
+113 AVVPAKKEVKP
-125 PAKKEVKAV
+125 V
-134 PVLQDKKDMDIKKYE
+134 PVLQDKKDIDIKKYE
-149 SEKFNVPSMNKEKS
+149 AEKFRVPSNNTKS

-174 DVELDIIRGTL
+174 DVETDIIRGTL
-185 KIPDTPPLALGKKK
+185 KIPDSPPLALGKKK
-199 LVEKKIVDK
+199 LIEKKIVDK
-208 IDTPDE
+208 IDTPKE
-214 EEITVVIEDEEEKVA
+214 EEEAVVVIEEEETPA
-229 PKPKSN
+229 QKPKSN
-235 KIAKYDIIIAKAKS
+235 KIVKYDIIIAKAKS
-249 YGTNVSYLD
+249 YGTDVSYLD

-282 ISGESNFYAG
+282 ISGESNFYAR

-306 VEGTGRYI
+306 VEGTGKYI
-314 HTSVLGYKTPYNHE
+314 HTTVLGYKTPYNHE

>member
-10 KRVLKA
+10 ARVLKA
-16 LAIFML
+16 LSIFML
-22 IVIAMN
+22 IIMTMN

-35 ARHSSVKE
+35 ARHSSGKE

-78 SSTNKKMIVGTS
+78 SNTNKKMIVGTS

-103 TVPVKTEKKP
+103 TVPVKTEDKPVPPKKDTKP
-113 VPAKKEVKPAVL
+113 AVVPAKKEVKP
-125 PAKKEVKAV
+125 V
-134 PVLQDKKDMDIKKYE
+134 PVLQDKKDIDIKKYE
-149 SEKFNVPSMNKEKS
+149 AEKFSVPSNNTKS

-174 DVELDIIRGTL
+174 DVETDIIRGTL
-185 KIPDTPPLALGKKK
+185 KIPDSPPLALGKKK
-199 LVEKKIVDK
+199 LIEKKIVDK
-208 IDTPDE
+208 IDTPKE
-214 EEITVVIEDEEEKVA
+214 EEEAIVVIEEEETPA
-229 PKPKSN
+229 TKPKSN
-235 KIAKYDIIIAKAKS
+235 KIVKYDIIIAKAKS
-249 YGTNVSYLD
+249 YGTDVSYLD

-282 ISGESNFYAG
+282 ISGESNFYAR

-306 VEGTGRYI
+306 VEGTGKYI
-314 HTSVLGYKTPYNHE
+314 HTTVLGYKTPYNHE

>member
-10 KRVLKA
+10 ARVLKA
-16 LAIFML
+16 LSIFML
-22 IVIAMN
+22 IIMAMN

-35 ARHSSVKE
+35 ARHSSGKE

-78 SSTNKKMIVGTS
+78 SNTNKKMIVGTS

-103 TVPVKTEKKP
+103 TVPVKTEDKPVPPKKDTKP
-113 VPAKKEVKPAVL
+113 AVVPAKKEVKP
-125 PAKKEVKAV
+125 V
-134 PVLQDKKDMDIKKYE
+134 PVLQDKKDIDIKKYE
-149 SEKFNVPSMNKEKS
+149 AEKFSVPSNNTKS

-174 DVELDIIRGTL
+174 DVETDIIRGTL
-185 KIPDTPPLALGKKK
+185 KIPDSPPLALGKKK
-199 LVEKKIVDK
+199 LIEKKIVDK
-208 IDTPDE
+208 IDTPKDE
-214 EEITVVIEDEEEKVA
+214 EEAIVVIEEEETPA
-229 PKPKSN
+229 QKPKSN
-235 KIAKYDIIIAKAKS
+235 KIVKYDIIIAKAKS
-249 YGTNVSYLD
+249 YGTDVSYLD

-282 ISGESNFYAG
+282 ISGESNFYAR

-306 VEGTGRYI
+306 VEGTGKYI
-314 HTSVLGYKTPYNHE
+314 HTTVLGYKTPYNHE

>member
-10 KRVLKA
+10 ARVLKA
-16 LAIFML
+16 LSIFML
-22 IVIAMN
+22 IIMAMN

-35 ARHSSVKE
+35 ARHSSGKE

-78 SSTNKKMIVGTS
+78 SNTNKKMIVGTS

-103 TVPVKTEKKP
+103 TVPVKTEDKPVPPKKDTKP
-113 VPAKKEVKPAVL
+113 AVVPAKKEVKP
-125 PAKKEVKAV
+125 V
-134 PVLQDKKDMDIKKYE
+134 PVLQDKKDIDIKKYE
-149 SEKFNVPSMNKEKS
+149 AEKFSVPSNNTKS

-174 DVELDIIRGTL
+174 DVETDIIRGTL
-185 KIPDTPPLALGKKK
+185 KIPDSPPLALGKKK
-199 LVEKKIVDK
+199 LIEKKIVDK
-208 IDTPDE
+208 IDTPKDE
-214 EEITVVIEDEEEKVA
+214 EEAIVVIEEEETPA
-229 PKPKSN
+229 TKPKSN
-235 KIAKYDIIIAKAKS
+235 KIVKYDIIIAKAKS
-249 YGTNVSYLD
+249 YGTDVSYLD

-282 ISGESNFYAG
+282 ISGESNFYAR

-306 VEGTGRYI
+306 VEGTGKYI
-314 HTSVLGYKTPYNHE
+314 HTTVLGYKTPYNHE

>member
-1 METNKNAKK
+1 METNKNVKK
-10 KRVLKA
+10 ARVLKA
-16 LAIFML
+16 LSIFML
-22 IVIAMN
+22 IIMAMN

-35 ARHSSVKE
+35 ARHSSGKE

-78 SSTNKKMIVGTS
+78 SNTNKKMIVGTS

-103 TVPVKTEKKP
+103 TVPVKTEDKPVPPKKDTKP
-113 VPAKKEVKPAVL
+113 AVVPAKKEVKP
-125 PAKKEVKAV
+125 V
-134 PVLQDKKDMDIKKYE
+134 PVLQDKKDIDIKKYE
-149 SEKFNVPSMNKEKS
+149 AEKFSVPSNNTKS

-174 DVELDIIRGTL
+174 DVETDIIRGTL
-185 KIPDTPPLALGKKK
+185 KIPDSPPLALGKKK
-199 LVEKKIVDK
+199 LIEKKIVDK
-208 IDTPDE
+208 IDTPKE
-214 EEITVVIEDEEEKVA
+214 EEEAIVVIEEEETPA
-229 PKPKSN
+229 QKPKSN
-235 KIAKYDIIIAKAKS
+235 KIVKYDIIIAKAKS
-249 YGTNVSYLD
+249 YGTDVSYLD

-282 ISGESNFYAG
+282 ISGESNFYAR

-314 HTSVLGYKTPYNHE
+314 HTSILGYKTPYNHE

>member
-10 KRVLKA
+10 ARVLKA
-16 LAIFML
+16 LSIFML
-22 IVIAMN
+22 IIMAMN

-35 ARHSSVKE
+35 ARHSSGKE

-78 SSTNKKMIVGTS
+78 SNTNKKMIVVTS

-103 TVPVKTEKKP
+103 TVPVKTEDKPVPPKKDTKP
-113 VPAKKEVKPAVL
+113 AVVPAKKEVKP
-125 PAKKEVKAV
+125 V
-134 PVLQDKKDMDIKKYE
+134 PVLQDKKDIDIKKYE
-149 SEKFNVPSMNKEKS
+149 ADKFSVPSNNTKS

-174 DVELDIIRGTL
+174 DVETDIIRGTL
-185 KIPDTPPLALGKKK
+185 KIPDSPPLALGKKK
-199 LVEKKIVDK
+199 LIEKKIVDK
-208 IDTPDE
+208 IDTPKE
-214 EEITVVIEDEEEKVA
+214 EEEVAIVIEEDETPVQ
-229 PKPKSN
+229 KPKSN
-235 KIAKYDIIIAKAKS
+235 KIVKYDIIIAKAKS
-249 YGTNVSYLD
+249 YGTDVSYLD

-282 ISGESNFYAG
+282 ISGESNFYAR

-306 VEGTGRYI
+306 VEGTGKYI
-314 HTSVLGYKTPYNHE
+314 HTTVLGYKTPYNHE

>member
-10 KRVLKA
+10 ARVLKA
-16 LAIFML
+16 LSIFML
-22 IVIAMN
+22 IIMAMN

-35 ARHSSVKE
+35 ARHSSGKE

-78 SSTNKKMIVGTS
+78 SNTNKKMIVGTS

-103 TVPVKTEKKP
+103 TVPVKTEDKPVPPKKDTKP
-113 VPAKKEVKPAVL
+113 AVVPAKKEVKP
-125 PAKKEVKAV
+125 V
-134 PVLQDKKDMDIKKYE
+134 PVLQDKKDIDIKKYE
-149 SEKFNVPSMNKEKS
+149 AEKFSVPSNNTKS

-174 DVELDIIRGTL
+174 DVETDIIRGTL
-185 KIPDTPPLALGKKK
+185 KIPDSPPLALGKKK
-199 LVEKKIVDK
+199 LIEKKIVDK
-208 IDTPDE
+208 IDTPKE
-214 EEITVVIEDEEEKVA
+214 EEEAIVVIEEEETPA
-229 PKPKSN
+229 QKPKSN
-235 KIAKYDIIIAKAKS
+235 KIVKYDIIIAKAKS
-249 YGTNVSYLD
+249 YGTDVSYLD

-282 ISGESNFYAG
+282 ISGESNFYAR

-306 VEGTGRYI
+306 VEGTGKYI
-314 HTSVLGYKTPYNHE
+314 HTTVLGYKTPYNHE

>member
-10 KRVLKA
+10 ARVLKA
-16 LAIFML
+16 LSIFML
-22 IVIAMN
+22 IIMAMN

-35 ARHSSVKE
+35 ARHSSGKE

-78 SSTNKKMIVGTS
+78 SNTNKKMIVGTS
-90 DDIKKTWGSVVKP
+90 DDIKKTWESVVKP
-103 TVPVKTEKKP
+103 TVPVKTEDKPVPPKKDTKP
-113 VPAKKEVKPAVL
+113 AVVPAKKEVKP
-125 PAKKEVKAV
+125 V
-134 PVLQDKKDMDIKKYE
+134 PVLQDKKDIDIKKYE
-149 SEKFNVPSMNKEKS
+149 AEKFSVPSNNTKS

-174 DVELDIIRGTL
+174 DVETDIIRGTL
-185 KIPDTPPLALGKKK
+185 KIPDSPPLALGKKK
-199 LVEKKIVDK
+199 LIEKKIVDK
-208 IDTPDE
+208 IDTPKE
-214 EEITVVIEDEEEKVA
+214 EEEAIVVIEEEETPA
-229 PKPKSN
+229 QKPKSN
-235 KIAKYDIIIAKAKS
+235 KIVKYDIIIAKAKS
-249 YGTNVSYLD
+249 YGTDVSYLD

-282 ISGESNFYAG
+282 ISGESNFYAR